1 MGWASHP
8 SSHHDIRSAVSSCTS
23 SLLRRLRLLMKVLLA
38 VYRRVG
44 SYRADTKDRRYRP
57 TEWLMATTTTT
68 TIPKHRGWRL
78 HLLPW
83 QHKRMAT
90 TRGRCRRC
98 GRWI

>member
-1 MGWASHP
+1 
-8 SSHHDIRSAVSSCTS
+8 
-23 SLLRRLRLLMKVLLA
+23 MKVLLTM
-38 VYRRVG
+38 YRRVG

-78 HLLPW
+78 HLLPG
-83 QHKRMAT
+83 QHKWMAT
-90 TRGRCRRC
+90 TRRRCRRC